1 MAIARTFPTG
11 FGFWQTCIVPTD
23 LLVTE
28 TTKLAGAAI
37 KLYIIMLFYL
47 PLLIYAN
54 IFKKNPIFGVKFETL
69 PYGLLH
75 TGGPTKHFENKKK
88 DWNEATKVLK
98 LVCAE
103 ISNLKFDSGTHHPYF
118 TRPLLE
124 AASENVYKVVDEI
137 LYTSPEAIQYR

>member
-75 TGGPTKHFENKKK
+75 TVPVWLLFILVLITLLMLIAFLLIAVIYYVIMEGHKH
-88 DWNEATKVLK
+88 
-98 LVCAE
+98 
-103 ISNLKFDSGTHHPYF
+103 
-118 TRPLLE
+118 TRWTYQ
-124 AASENVYKVVDEI
+124 AF
-137 LYTSPEAIQYR
+137 